1 MLTSRLLLIL
11 AFIPMF
17 AFASACT
24 RQASPEANNAATN
37 SSNANRTVE
46 PGMDGARDNADELR
60 TLIRLPYDPEDLVWK
75 EYPANASN
83 GGSRR
88 RLLAVLQFSPADS
101 RKIVESAAKIRP
113 GSPISLSSEDW
124 FPKELVTQ
132 SEMSSG
138 EGIQATAYA
147 ANDFLLP
154 PFDQGS
160 LSHVNDT
167 DFFVLELFAK

>member
-1 MLTSRLLLIL
+1 MLTSRSLLIL
-11 AFIPMF
+11 ALIPIF
-17 AFASACT
+17 AFAAGCARRAT
-24 RQASPEANNAATN
+24 REANNTTSDKSN
-37 SSNANRTVE
+37 SNRTLE

-113 GSPISLSSEDW
+113 GNPISLSSEDW

-138 EGIQATAYA
+138 DGIQATAYS

-160 LSHVNDT
+160 ISHVNDT